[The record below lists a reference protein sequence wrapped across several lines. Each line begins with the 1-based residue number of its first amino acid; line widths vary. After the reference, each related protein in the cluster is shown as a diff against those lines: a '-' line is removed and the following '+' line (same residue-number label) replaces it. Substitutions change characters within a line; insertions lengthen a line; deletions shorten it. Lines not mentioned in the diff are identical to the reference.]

1 MLLGTDQPFGGKVD
15 SLVQNMCHNTFQMGR
30 RFKCKK
36 KRETAWTEQNRGKY
50 IDMEAR

>member
-1 MLLGTDQPFGGKVD
+1 MSLGADRPFGGKVD
-15 SLVQNMCHNTFQMGR
+15 SLGHNMCHDTFQMGR

-36 KRETAWTEQNRGKY
+36 NETARTEQNRGRY

>member
-15 SLVQNMCHNTFQMGR
+15 SLVHNMCHNTFQMGG

-36 KRETAWTEQNRGKY
+36 NETAQTEQNRGRY
-50 IDMEAR
+50 IEMEAR